1 MMDGVDESFETID
14 ESFETILFEL
24 TPLAEGPATYADP
37 SPPQISAVTLE
48 QLAIKRVCAERLK
61 NTTNKLKAKF
71 DAQTKELTDAQAEAA
86 SWRKQYES
94 YTSRRRPSRS
104 STSSRKPWNAPPR
117 PPTRPSIVSRSST
130 VNSSLS
136 SIGTG
141 STTPQARTAKCERMV
156 SSGTECVTS
165 TVY

>member
-37 SPPQISAVTLE
+37 SPPQMSAVTLE

-94 YTSRRRPSRS
+94 QAAVKELNELKKAMERAAS
-104 STSSRKPWNAPPR
+104 STNEAIHRLKELNRKQLVELNWYRFNDPASSYGK
-117 PPTRPSIVSRSST
+117 V
-130 VNSSLS
+130 
-136 SIGTG
+136 
-141 STTPQARTAKCERMV
+141 
-156 SSGTECVTS
+156 
-165 TVY
+165 

>member
-24 TPLAEGPATYADP
+24 TPLVEGPATYADP

-61 NTTNKLKAKF
+61 NTTDKLKAKF

-94 YTSRRRPSRS
+94 QAAVKELNELKKAMERAAS
-104 STSSRKPWNAPPR
+104 STNEAIHRLKELNRKQLVRELVELNWYRFNDPASSYGK
-117 PPTRPSIVSRSST
+117 V
-130 VNSSLS
+130 
-136 SIGTG
+136 
-141 STTPQARTAKCERMV
+141 
-156 SSGTECVTS
+156 
-165 TVY
+165 

>member
-37 SPPQISAVTLE
+37 SPPQMSAVTLE

-61 NTTNKLKAKF
+61 NTTDKLKAKF

-94 YTSRRRPSRS
+94 QAAVKELNKLKKAMERAAS
-104 STSSRKPWNAPPR
+104 STNEAIHRLKELNRKQLVRELVELNWYRFNDPASSYGK
-117 PPTRPSIVSRSST
+117 V
-130 VNSSLS
+130 
-136 SIGTG
+136 
-141 STTPQARTAKCERMV
+141 
-156 SSGTECVTS
+156 
-165 TVY
+165 

>member
-37 SPPQISAVTLE
+37 SPPQMSAVTLE

-94 YTSRRRPSRS
+94 QAAVKELNELKKAMERAAP
-104 STSSRKPWNAPPR
+104 PPR
-117 PPTRPSIVSRSST
+117 PPMRPSIVSRSST

>member
-37 SPPQISAVTLE
+37 SPPQMSAVTLE

-94 YTSRRRPSRS
+94 QAAVKELN
-104 STSSRKPWNAPPR
+104 TSSRKPWNAPPR
-117 PPTRPSIVSRSST
+117 PPMRPSIVSRSST